1 MTLWY
6 CRSCTAAYA
15 VGLKECPQCGA
26 ADPSRQPVTLVAEHG
41 PEIAQLPPAA
51 VPPTRPAGRRRKDTT
66 GGTGDEGGPG
76 AAAETAGSGDG

>member
-1 MTLWY
+1 MTLWH

-15 VGLKECPQCGA
+15 VGLDKCPQCGA

-41 PEIAQLPPAA
+41 PETAQLPPA
-51 VPPTRPAGRRRKDTT
+51 VPTRPAARRRKDTT

-76 AAAETAGSGDG
+76 ASAETAGSGDG